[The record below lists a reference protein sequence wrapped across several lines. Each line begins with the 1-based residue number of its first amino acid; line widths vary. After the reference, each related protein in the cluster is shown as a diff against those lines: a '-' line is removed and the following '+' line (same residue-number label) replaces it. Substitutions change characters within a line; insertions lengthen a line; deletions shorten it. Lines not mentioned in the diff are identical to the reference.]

1 MKYENE
7 VKYLWE
13 NYVPNQGE
21 SNILQAELIRI
32 IEQLRYEATYNLNA
46 NWNQTF
52 EKWVAFLK
60 LYLPEQSDI
69 LDEILNK
76 GKYARQYYDG
86 LVPLDVDE
94 IAIYDDSIY
103 DFLLDQVIELYYLY
117 KELKKII

>member
-76 GKYARQYYDG
+76 GKYARHYYDG